1 MILNRYVQDYVAES
15 ESPKRYHQW
24 CMVSAVATL
33 LGRNYMLPFGFGNI
47 YPNQFCMLIGSPG
60 ARKSTAIKAVVQL
73 LKQSGYTKIAANKT
87 TKEKLLLDLH
97 GHEDDTGTA
106 HTQEAI
112 LASNAGA
119 KRTFQNLFGDDAI
132 TEGSDEAQEI
142 LVAADEFTNFT
153 GAGNYEFISLLGEL
167 WDCPDEYVNRVKNS
181 KSFTVTE
188 PCVNIISG
196 NTPTGFAAAF
206 PPEVIGQGFIS
217 RLILVYGERTDIRIT
232 LPKPPSEL
240 LKLELVNELLQ
251 IREAARGYA
260 GMEQE
265 AMDAVDW
272 LYKNWDDLDDMRFQN
287 YSSRRL
293 THLLKL
299 CMIFSA
305 MHKRTTITIEDVIMA
320 NTLLTVTEEEMPKAL
335 GEFGK
340 SKHSDVANKIVDVI
354 EKHGLPMP
362 AGKIWPY
369 VQPDLEKMQQMVEI
383 LQSLCM
389 AGKLQG
395 TQQGYLPVK
404 KAKKASGEFFNLD
417 LIGGR

>member
-1 MILNRYVQDYVAES
+1 MLLNRYVQEYVAES
-15 ESPKRYHQW
+15 ECPKRYHQW
-24 CMVSAVATL
+24 CMISAVATL
-33 LGRNYMLPFGFGNI
+33 LGRNYALPFGFGNI
-47 YPNQFCMLIGSPG
+47 YANTFCMLIGSPG

-87 TKEKLLLDLH
+87 TKEKFLLDLH
-97 GHEDDTGTA
+97 GHQDDTGAA
-106 HTQEAI
+106 HTAEAI
-112 LASNAGA
+112 LASNIGA
-119 KRTFQNLFGDDAI
+119 RKTFSNLFGDDDI
-132 TEGSDEAQEI
+132 DSDEKKEI
-142 LVAADEFTNFT
+142 LIAADEFTNFT

-181 KSFTVTE
+181 KSFTITD
-188 PCVNIISG
+188 PCVNILSG
-196 NTPTGFAAAF
+196 NTPIGFAAAF

-217 RLILVYGERTDIRIT
+217 RLVLVYGERTDVRVTIPRAPLAILRDEIVQELNEIR
-232 LPKPPSEL
+232 SV
-240 LKLELVNELLQ
+240 VN
-251 IREAARGYA
+251 GYA
-260 GMEQE
+260 SIEPE
-265 AMDAVDW
+265 AMEAIDW

-305 MHKRTTITIEDVIMA
+305 MSKRTVITIEDVITA
-320 NTLLTVTEEEMPKAL
+320 NTLLTVTEEDMPKAL

-340 SKHSDVANKIVDVI
+340 SKHSDVANKIVEVVS
-354 EKHGLPMP
+354 KHGLPMP
-362 AGKIWPY
+362 VGKIWPY
-369 VQPDLEKMQQMVEI
+369 VQPDLEKMQQCVEI
-383 LQSLCM
+383 LQALCM

-404 KAKKASGEFFNLD
+404 KQKKANGEFFNLE